1 MDGID
6 IAGPYDKEF
15 SYEVSKDEE
24 NLRMFF
30 WEFESRSYLW
40 KANEK

>member
-1 MDGID
+1 MLIIVRVMAVATDKMDGID

-30 WEFESRSYLW
+30 
-40 KANEK
+40 